1 MALTPA
7 QEPAPLHLVFSL
19 GQDRYALPA
28 SAVRKVLPLQQLKQ
42 IPEAPFWVAG
52 LLTYRGEIVPVLDLC
67 QRILGRSARRS
78 INTRLVLTHYTTDK
92 TLGLILEQT
101 NQVVRLPMQ
110 AQQAMGLDTGA
121 AYLGAVQA
129 QGAGALIQRITI
141 DCLLPPDVAALL
153 FPNEDKHP

>member
-19 GQDRYALPA
+19 GPDRYALPA
-28 SAVRKVLPLQQLKQ
+28 SAVREVLPLQRLKQ
-42 IPEAPFWVAG
+42 IPEAPHWVAG
-52 LLTYRGEIVPVLDLC
+52 LLPYRGQIVPVLDLC
-67 QRILGRSARRS
+67 QRVLGRAARQS
-78 INTRLVLTHYTTDK
+78 INTRLVLTHFAQGK

-101 NQVVRLPMQ
+101 NQVLRLPVQ

-129 QGAGALIQRITI
+129 QGTGALIQRITI
-141 DCLLPPDVAALL
+141 AGLLPPDVAALL
-153 FPNEDKHP
+153 FPAEETRP